1 MSSPW
6 MCFYEQVESS
16 TDFKARAQLSL
27 ASSREGEELKAEYIR

>member
-16 TDFKARAQLSL
+16 TDFKAGAQLSL
-27 ASSREGEELKAEYIR
+27 ASSGDGEELKAEYIR